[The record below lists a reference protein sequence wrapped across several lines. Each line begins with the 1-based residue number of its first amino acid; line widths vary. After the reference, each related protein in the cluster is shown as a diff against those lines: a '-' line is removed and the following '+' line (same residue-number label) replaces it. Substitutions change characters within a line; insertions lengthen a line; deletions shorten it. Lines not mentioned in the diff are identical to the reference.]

1 MRPEAR
7 VGLVV
12 VVGALLLAGLAAF
25 LGWGVLRERGYE
37 FTVIFDNAEGLTPGT
52 PVGMAGVQVGVI
64 RDLHL
69 TPDHRAAVRVR
80 VRPDVAIPSDSR
92 FVVASGTLLGN
103 RYLAVFPGSGPH
115 PIQPG
120 DQVHGERGFSLE
132 DVYGRIDALSR
143 DLQGAIQE
151 VRLAVRDVRALVR
164 SAGGVVEGLEAA
176 VAGVRRTVGDPR
188 IRQALVRASG
198 HIEEASASVERTSRR
213 VEGIAAAVGSDVRD
227 VSRSLRALAEQL
239 LTTAREV
246 DRFVADVAAEGKTA
260 SQLRRTVASVE
271 QTARRIEQMTRT
283 LQEGLVNEEQVRE
296 VRGLIAETR
305 TTVRR
310 ANEVMDRV
318 GRGVEALAPVL
329 ERIQQGTP
337 LLPSLSFTY
346 ELSYDSRTMFRHDLD
361 LWVARREARY
371 YRVGL
376 HDIGRGNLLQLQGGF
391 RLADNLGWRV
401 GLVDGQLGVGLD
413 YAAPAS
419 WTFAADLYNLNRLT
433 LNLSAHYAASGN
445 WAIGVHLRDLL
456 QTPSYGL
463 GVQYR
468 F

>member
-12 VVGALLLAGLAAF
+12 VVGAILLVGLAAF
-25 LGWGVLRERGYE
+25 LGWGVLQERGYE

-52 PVGMAGVQVGVI
+52 PVRMAGVQVGAV
-64 RDLHL
+64 RGLHL

-80 VRPDVAIPSDSR
+80 VRPEVAIPSDSR
-92 FVVASGTLLGN
+92 FVVASSTLLGN
-103 RYLAVFPGSGPH
+103 RYLAVLPGTDPH

-120 DQVHGERGFSLE
+120 DQVRGMRGFSLE
-132 DVYGRIDALSR
+132 DVYGQIDTLSR
-143 DLQGAIQE
+143 DLQGAIRE
-151 VRLAVRDVRALVR
+151 IRLAVRDVRALLQSV
-164 SAGGVVEGLEAA
+164 GGVVQGLEAT
-176 VAGVRRTVGDPR
+176 VTDVRRTVAHPR

-198 HIEEASASVERTSRR
+198 HIEAASASVERTSRR
-213 VEGIAAAVGSDVRD
+213 VEEIAAAVGSDVQGTA
-227 VSRSLRALAEQL
+227 RSLRGLAEEL
-239 LTTAREV
+239 LTTARTV
-246 DRFVADVAAEGKTA
+246 DRFVAEVAAEGKTA

-271 QTARRIEQMTRT
+271 RTARRIEEMTRT

-310 ANEVMDRV
+310 AGEVMDRV
-318 GRGVEALAPVL
+318 GREVNTLAPLL
-329 ERIQQGTP
+329 EQIQRGTR

-361 LWVARREARY
+361 LWVARGEARY
-371 YRVGL
+371 YRLGL
-376 HDIGRGNLLQLQGGF
+376 HDVGRSNLLHLQGGF

-401 GLVDGQLGVGLD
+401 GLIDGQLGVGLD
-413 YAAPAS
+413 YAAPPS

-433 LNLSAHYAASGN
+433 LNLAAYYAASEN
-445 WAIGVHLRDLL
+445 WAVGLHLRDLL

>member
-12 VVGALLLAGLAAF
+12 VVGGLLLVGLAAF
-25 LGWGVLRERGYE
+25 LGWEVWRERGYE
-37 FTVIFDNAEGLTPGT
+37 FTVVFDNAEGLTPGT
-52 PVGMAGVQVGVI
+52 PVRMAGVQVGVV

-80 VRPDVAIPSDSR
+80 VRPDAAIPSDSR
-92 FVVASGTLLGN
+92 FSVASGTLLGN
-103 RYLAVFPGSGPH
+103 RYLAVVPGTGPRS
-115 PIQPG
+115 IQPG
-120 DQVHGERGFSLE
+120 DQVRGERGMSLE
-132 DVYGRIDALSR
+132 DVYGRIAALSR
-143 DLQGAIQE
+143 DLEGAIQE
-151 VRLAVRDVRALVR
+151 IRLAVRDVRALVR
-164 SAGGVVEGLEAA
+164 SAGDVVEGFGAA
-176 VAGVRRTVGDPR
+176 VEGVRRTVADPR
-188 IRQALVRASG
+188 IRQALVRASE
-198 HIEEASASVERTSRR
+198 HIEAASASVERTSRR
-213 VEGIAAAVGSDVRD
+213 VEGIAAAVGSNVRET
-227 VSRSLRALAEQL
+227 SRSLWTLSQQL
-239 LTTAREV
+239 LATAREV

-260 SQLRRTVASVE
+260 AQLRSAVASVE
-271 QTARRIEQMTRT
+271 RTARRVEEMTRT

-305 TTVRR
+305 STVRR

-318 GRGVEALAPVL
+318 GRGVDALVPVL

-346 ELSYDSRTMFRHDLD
+346 ELSYDSRTMFRNDLD
-361 LWVARREARY
+361 LWVARGEARY
-371 YRVGL
+371 YRLGL

-391 RLADNLGWRV
+391 RLAENLGWRV
-401 GLVDGQLGVGLD
+401 GLMDGQLGVGVD
-413 YAAPAS
+413 YAAPPRWA
-419 WTFAADLYNLNRLT
+419 FAIDLYNLNRLT

-445 WAIGVHLRDLL
+445 WAIGLHLRDLF